1 MVDFSFLDEVDT
13 LKIYNF
19 IGLKRKIITVA
30 GKKRWEILG
39 LFFRGHSKMLPHKSP
54 TSLIDQR

>member
-30 GKKRWEILG
+30 GKKR
-39 LFFRGHSKMLPHKSP
+39 
-54 TSLIDQR
+54 